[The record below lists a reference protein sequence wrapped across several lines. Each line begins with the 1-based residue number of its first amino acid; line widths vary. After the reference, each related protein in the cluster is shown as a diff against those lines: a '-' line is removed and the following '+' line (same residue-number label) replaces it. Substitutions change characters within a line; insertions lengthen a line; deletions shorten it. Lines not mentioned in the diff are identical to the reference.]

1 MKKIYLSTFLLLLVA
16 CFNGS
21 EQGHKIPEE
30 KVRETFNNFFYAIDN
45 DYTKI
50 KDFVTDDFVIY
61 EVGRKWT
68 TDEFLEFVKS
78 FGSFEV
84 ERKFSNMV
92 IDTDINSAH
101 IRLEHRGHF
110 ILENPTPEGEKEL
123 YYEWLE
129 SAYLVKQEDD
139 LKFKFYFSEQVNE

>member
-1 MKKIYLSTFLLLLVA
+1 MS
-16 CFNGS
+16 S
-21 EQGHKIPEE
+21 Q
-30 KVRETFNNFFYAIDN
+30 
-45 DYTKI
+45 
-50 KDFVTDDFVIY
+50 
-61 EVGRKWT
+61 
-68 TDEFLEFVKS
+68 DEFLEFVKS

-101 IRLEHRGHF
+101 IRLEHRGNF
-110 ILENPTPEGEKEL
+110 ILENPTPKGETEL

-129 SAYLVKQEDD
+129 SAYLVKQGDD

>member
-1 MKKIYLSTFLLLLVA
+1 MKKIYLSIFFCSLWLALVIVK
-16 CFNGS
+16 
-21 EQGHKIPEE
+21 EQKISEE
-30 KVRETFNNFFYAIDN
+30 KVRKTFNDFFYALDN

-78 FGSFEV
+78 FGSFEA
-84 ERKFSNMV
+84 ERKFSNMI

-101 IRLEHRGHF
+101 IRLEHTGNF
-110 ILENPTPEGEKEL
+110 VLENPTEGEKEL

-129 SAYLVKQEDD
+129 SAYLVKQGND

>member
-1 MKKIYLSTFLLLLVA
+1 MKKIYLSIFLLLFMGCA
-16 CFNGS
+16 NGS
-21 EQGHKIPEE
+21 KKDQKISEE
-30 KVRETFNNFFYAIDN
+30 KVRKTFNDFFYALDN

-101 IRLEHRGHF
+101 IRLEHRGNF
-110 ILENPTPEGEKEL
+110 ILENPTPEGETEL

-129 SAYLVKQEDD
+129 SAYLVKQGDD

>member
-1 MKKIYLSTFLLLLVA
+1 MKKIYLSIFLLLFMA
-16 CFNGS
+16 CANGS
-21 EQGHKIPEE
+21 KKDQKISEE
-30 KVRETFNNFFYAIDN
+30 KVRKTFNDFFYALDN

-101 IRLEHRGHF
+101 IRLEHRGNF
-110 ILENPTPEGEKEL
+110 ILENPTPKGETEL

-129 SAYLVKQEDD
+129 SAYLVKQGDD